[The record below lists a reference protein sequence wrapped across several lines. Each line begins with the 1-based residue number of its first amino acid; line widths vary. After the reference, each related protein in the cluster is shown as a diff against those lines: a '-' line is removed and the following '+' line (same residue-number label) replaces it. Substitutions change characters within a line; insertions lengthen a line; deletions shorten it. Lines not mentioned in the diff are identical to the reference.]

1 MTESA
6 NWVVYVEGALLGI
19 LIYSFGYHRTSTLL
33 NDIVRDINWP
43 SAEQEMGE

>member
-1 MTESA
+1 MSESA
-6 NWVVYVEGALLGI
+6 NWIVGASLGI

-33 NDIVRDINWP
+33 NEISEKLNWP